1 MDGVARREAL
11 ITQWSHPLSCRFP
24 LANIKWSSDTSG
36 ESPNALTPWSS
47 GRPVRSQV
55 QPCEWHIARALS
67 RRRIITRLVDKL
79 RQWKIKRQLNG
90 KQLYIGKERDFER
103 EREVFWTKLF
113 FKFVSNFRTIWNL
126 FKIPKSYTFFF
137 YTIGAS
143 RKVGFLLAWLIS
155 ISLLTISVDKYE
167 CWHNNHTWYTMPI
180 GSVFP

>member
-36 ESPNALTPWSS
+36 ESPNALTPRSS

-55 QPCEWHIARALS
+55 RPCEWHIARALS

-90 KQLYIGKERDFER
+90 KQLFILEEKRLSEKRDFPFESYFQR
-103 EREVFWTKLF
+103 KYLRNLSKITETTHL
-113 FKFVSNFRTIWNL
+113 KFSQHSKN
-126 FKIPKSYTFFF
+126 FFF
-137 YTIGAS
+137 LYNRASLLKLAS
-143 RKVGFLLAWLIS
+143 RF
-155 ISLLTISVDKYE
+155 E
-167 CWHNNHTWYTMPI
+167 
-180 GSVFP
+180 

>member
-79 RQWKIKRQLNG
+79 RQWEIKRRLNG
-90 KQLYIGKERDFER
+90 KQLFILEEKRLSEKRDFSFER
-103 EREVFWTKLF
+103 YFQRKYLCNLSEIFSRLKKIFLYYRASLKIGLSVWIIWYFH
-113 FKFVSNFRTIWNL
+113 FVVDNFYR
-126 FKIPKSYTFFF
+126 
-137 YTIGAS
+137 
-143 RKVGFLLAWLIS
+143 
-155 ISLLTISVDKYE
+155 
-167 CWHNNHTWYTMPI
+167 
-180 GSVFP
+180 

>member
-55 QPCEWHIARALS
+55 QPCEWHVARALS

-79 RQWKIKRQLNG
+79 RQWNIKRQLNG
-90 KQLYIGKERDFER
+90 KQLLRRLSGKKKISLSKDI
-103 EREVFWTKLF
+103 L
-113 FKFVSNFRTIWNL
+113 SRTIFKTYSKLWYNGIISRTVRNL
-126 FKIPKSYTFFF
+126 
-137 YTIGAS
+137 S
-143 RKVGFLLAWLIS
+143 RI
-155 ISLLTISVDKYE
+155 II
-167 CWHNNHTWYTMPI
+167 
-180 GSVFP
+180 